1 MRLEAWFVRLP
12 MDEFLDA
19 ADSADQQEAEQ
30 FLVVVVAGGALVEV
44 AAAPSAERRAAGC
57 IAQPLRAVRPAAAG
71 VGGAGSAI
79 AATRHTSCRAGCSI
93 PSGPPIGV
101 GVSSDRPRSGRRTAS
116 GRGDA
121 RWCSRRVPERM
132 AERVAGICAG
142 DAEDEQALISAISYD
157 DPGVARVPIPLERD
171 RETSVLACVEFHKH
185 DWLLPGFGHL
195 IRGDGHT

>member
-1 MRLEAWFVRLP
+1 M
-12 MDEFLDA
+12 
-19 ADSADQQEAEQ
+19 
-30 FLVVVVAGGALVEV
+30 
-44 AAAPSAERRAAGC
+44 
-57 IAQPLRAVRPAAAG
+57 
-71 VGGAGSAI
+71 
-79 AATRHTSCRAGCSI
+79 
-93 PSGPPIGV
+93 PSGMLDSIGTTDWCW
-101 GVSSDRPRSGRRTAS
+101 SESDRPRSGRRTAS

-132 AERVAGICAG
+132 AERVAGICAR

-195 IRGDGHT
+195 IRGDGNT